1 MTVAVGEG
9 VIVGDGVGDGV
20 GEGDDVGDGEGV
32 IAGDGVGDGVRVGG
46 IVGDGEGDGVGDG
59 VGVGPGVQVQVTV
72 TGVRVTTTPLS
83 VVLPVNVIVSVAQ
96 GRPEI
101 VTLFVVIS
109 GVSRPVV
116 GLTVT
121 GAVDFGCQIIPPA
134 GICIALKVTL
144 HCDIVP

>member
-9 VIVGDGVGDGV
+9 VIVGDGV